1 MLTHGKSLAVLL
13 FTGLLFAS
21 IVAGPARAQ
30 EDPGRIEVT
39 TTRVLAADNLSPLE
53 RAQTL
58 VTRGIAREALSRP
71 KDALDDFTYAIS
83 LYALPVDE
91 LARARFNRAVVL
103 EELNRLPEALA
114 DYTLAINLQRRFAA
128 ALNNRANLYR
138 RMGRLAEATADY
150 SASLASG
157 NAQGEYPLYGLGQI
171 SEALGKVE
179 AARGYYEKALAANP
193 HYALAAQ
200 RLAVLNGP
208 EPLTP
213 GSLTLGPLAPAGLDR
228 GHARPPPTSDPT
240 KAPGWRPAN

>member
-1 MLTHGKSLAVLL
+1 MATIAKSLAVLL
-13 FTGLLFAS
+13 FAAML
-21 IVAGPARAQ
+21 AGPLAAQ

-39 TTRVLAADNLSPLE
+39 TTRILTADNLSPLE

-71 KDALDDFTYAIS
+71 KDALDDFSYALS
-83 LYALPVDE
+83 LYALPKAE

-103 EELNRLPEALA
+103 EQLQRLSEALA
-114 DYTLAINLQRRFAA
+114 DYTAAINLQRRFAA

-138 RMGRLAEATADY
+138 RLGKLSEATADY
-150 SASLASG
+150 EASLAAG
-157 NAQGEYPLYGLGQI
+157 NAQSEYPLYGLGQI

-179 AARGYYEKALAANP
+179 AARSFYEKALEANP

-208 EPLTP
+208 APVQPGPLT
-213 GSLTLGPLAPAGLDR
+213 PAGLDR